1 MYESIKKNIMDFV
14 DALIP
19 IAVSCV
25 MPIALM
31 ALLTR
36 AIIKKSE
43 SKANVMIKA
52 IENGADVNP
61 DVFKALT
68 KQGKSTR
75 MKLVNRLEAG
85 VILTLV
91 GLMFVICA
99 ACGLGSFEYWGY
111 YTGIPLL
118 AAGIGLLVSFFF
130 GMKFLKDQIKAED
143 NK

>member
-1 MYESIKKNIMDFV
+1 MNISDV
-14 DALIP
+14 IIP

-31 ALLTR
+31 WLLMR

-43 SKANVMIKA
+43 HKANVMIKA
-52 IENGADVNP
+52 IENGAEINP

-85 VILTLV
+85 AILSLV

-99 ACGLGSFEYWGY
+99 ACGLGSFEYWGFY
-111 YTGIPLL
+111 PGIPLL
-118 AAGIGLLVSFFF
+118 AAGIGFLASFFF
-130 GMKFLKDQIKAED
+130 GMNFLKTQMESEE

>member
-1 MYESIKKNIMDFV
+1 MNISDV
-14 DALIP
+14 IIP

-31 ALLTR
+31 WLLMR

-43 SKANVMIKA
+43 HKANVMIKA
-52 IENGADVNP
+52 IENGAEINP

-85 VILTLV
+85 AILALV

-99 ACGLGSFEYWGY
+99 ACGLGSFEYWGFY
-111 YTGIPLL
+111 PGIPLL
-118 AAGIGLLVSFFF
+118 AAGIGFLASFFF
-130 GMKFLKDQIKAED
+130 GMNFLKTQMESEE

>member
-1 MYESIKKNIMDFV
+1 MNIV
-14 DALIP
+14 DAIVP
-19 IAVSCV
+19 VAVSCV
-25 MPIALM
+25 MPISLM
-31 ALLTR
+31 WLLMR
-36 AIIKKSE
+36 ASIKKSE
-43 SKANVMIKA
+43 QKANVIIKA

-75 MKLVNRLEAG
+75 MRLVNRLEAG

-99 ACGLGSFEYWGY
+99 VCGLGSFEYWGFY
-111 YTGIPLL
+111 PGIPLL
-118 AAGIGLLVSFFF
+118 AAGIGFLASFFF
-130 GMKFLKDQIKAED
+130 GMNFLKTQIEAEE

>member
-1 MYESIKKNIMDFV
+1 MDFV
-14 DALIP
+14 EALVP

-31 ALLTR
+31 TLLVR
-36 AIIKKSE
+36 ASIKKSE
-43 SKANVMIKA
+43 HKANVMIKA
-52 IENGADVNP
+52 IENGTEVNP

-85 VILTLV
+85 VILSLV

-99 ACGLGSFEYWGY
+99 VCGLGSFEYWGY
-111 YTGIPLL
+111 YPGIPLL
-118 AAGIGLLVSFFF
+118 AAGIGFLASFFF
-130 GMKFLKDQIKAED
+130 GMNFLKTQIEAED

>member
-1 MYESIKKNIMDFV
+1 MNISDV
-14 DALIP
+14 IIP

-25 MPIALM
+25 MPISLM
-31 ALLTR
+31 WLLMR

-43 SKANVMIKA
+43 HKANVMIKA
-52 IENGADVNP
+52 IENGAEINP

-85 VILTLV
+85 AILALV

-99 ACGLGSFEYWGY
+99 VCGLGSFERWGY
-111 YTGIPLL
+111 YPGIPLL
-118 AAGIGLLVSFFF
+118 AAGIGFLASFFF
-130 GMKFLKDQIKAED
+130 GMNFLKTQIESEE

>member
-1 MYESIKKNIMDFV
+1 MNMTEVIV
-14 DALIP
+14 P
-19 IAVSCV
+19 VAVSCV

-31 ALLTR
+31 WLLMR
-36 AIIKKSE
+36 ASIKKSE

-99 ACGLGSFEYWGY
+99 VCGLGSFEYWGFY
-111 YTGIPLL
+111 PGIPLL
-118 AAGIGLLVSFFF
+118 AAGIGFLASFFF
-130 GMKFLKDQIKAED
+130 GMNFLKTQIEAEE

>member
-1 MYESIKKNIMDFV
+1 MDFV

-36 AIIKKSE
+36 ASIKKSE

-61 DVFKALT
+61 EIFKALT

-75 MKLVNRLEAG
+75 MKLVNRLETG
-85 VILTLV
+85 VVLALV
-91 GLMFVICA
+91 GLMFVLCA
-99 ACGLGSFEYWGY
+99 AFGLGSFPVWGY
-111 YTGIPLL
+111 YPGIPLL
-118 AAGIGLLVSFFF
+118 AAGIGFLASFFF
-130 GMKFLKDQIKAED
+130 GMNFLKTQIEAEE